1 MLLDLKVNEL
11 FENSLF
17 ITLAGESPMSLY
29 PFDQTGLNPAN
40 RISNEA
46 HVVSAINGVDH
57 NYIVPEN
64 APFFKE
70 SLVVVNSATGQ
81 ILEPGV
87 DYTFTH
93 KFGEAEAHMARK
105 LYGSFTFL
113 NPNTTGTFRIA
124 YQTLGGDFVTSFT
137 RAIGNGIA
145 ALAGLLT
152 VDWTTL
158 SGLPPTFPVT
168 SHTHPVTGVNGVK
181 QFLDIMALIKEGIID
196 PNQSLHL
203 DDVTD
208 LDKRFI
214 TPLLLGL
221 QDIRATIAT
230 SENANLPWASISS
243 ASTQTDLGAKTNGT
257 WFDLPLTVDAPVTGT
272 FVPMWHINEFA
283 INEAT
288 AYVEVRYLVGTGT
301 VSTSSMKFAPIA
313 LNKGTT
319 IKLQAR
325 VVGSDVAAFY
335 IGNKGQA
342 STLTLVRIGQ

>member
-1 MLLDLKVNEL
+1 
-11 FENSLF
+11 
-17 ITLAGESPMSLY
+17 MSLY

-46 HVVSAINGVDH
+46 HVVSAINGVNH

-168 SHTHPVTGVNGVK
+168 SHTHPVTGVDGVK

-283 INEAT
+283 INETT

>member
-1 MLLDLKVNEL
+1 
-11 FENSLF
+11 
-17 ITLAGESPMSLY
+17 MSLY

-46 HVVSAINGVDH
+46 HVVSAINGVNH

-124 YQTLGGDFVTSFT
+124 YQTLGGEFVTSFT

-168 SHTHPVTGVNGVK
+168 SHTHPVTGVDGVK

-283 INEAT
+283 INETT

>member
-1 MLLDLKVNEL
+1 
-11 FENSLF
+11 
-17 ITLAGESPMSLY
+17 MSLY

-46 HVVSAINGVDH
+46 HVVSAINGVNH

-168 SHTHPVTGVNGVK
+168 SHTHPATGVDGVK

-283 INEAT
+283 INETT

>member
-1 MLLDLKVNEL
+1 
-11 FENSLF
+11 
-17 ITLAGESPMSLY
+17 MSLY

-168 SHTHPVTGVNGVK
+168 SHTHPVTGVDGVK

>member
-152 VDWTTL
+152 VDWITL

-168 SHTHPVTGVNGVK
+168 SHTHPVTGVDGVK

-243 ASTQTDLGAKTNGT
+243 ASTQTDLGAKTNGA

-283 INEAT
+283 INETT

>member
-1 MLLDLKVNEL
+1 
-11 FENSLF
+11 
-17 ITLAGESPMSLY
+17 MSLY

-46 HVVSAINGVDH
+46 HVVSAINGVNH

-168 SHTHPVTGVNGVK
+168 SHTHPVTGVDGVK

-313 LNKGTT
+313 LSKGTT

>member
-1 MLLDLKVNEL
+1 
-11 FENSLF
+11 
-17 ITLAGESPMSLY
+17 MSLY

-152 VDWTTL
+152 VNWTTL

-168 SHTHPVTGVNGVK
+168 SHTHPVTGVDGVK

-243 ASTQTDLGAKTNGT
+243 ASTQADLGAKTNGI

-283 INEAT
+283 INETT

>member
-1 MLLDLKVNEL
+1 
-11 FENSLF
+11 
-17 ITLAGESPMSLY
+17 MSLY

-46 HVVSAINGVDH
+46 HVVSAINGVAH

-168 SHTHPVTGVNGVK
+168 SHTHPVTGVDGVK
-181 QFLDIMALIKEGIID
+181 QFLDIMALIKEGIIA

-283 INEAT
+283 INETT

>member
-1 MLLDLKVNEL
+1 
-11 FENSLF
+11 
-17 ITLAGESPMSLY
+17 MSLY

>member
-46 HVVSAINGVDH
+46 HVVSAINGVGH

-168 SHTHPVTGVNGVK
+168 SHTHPVTGVDGVK

-283 INEAT
+283 INETT

>member
-1 MLLDLKVNEL
+1 
-11 FENSLF
+11 
-17 ITLAGESPMSLY
+17 MSLY

-168 SHTHPVTGVNGVK
+168 SHTHPVTGVDGVK

-243 ASTQTDLGAKTNGT
+243 ASTQADLGAKTNGI

-283 INEAT
+283 INETT

>member
-11 FENSLF
+11 FENPLF

-46 HVVSAINGVDH
+46 HVVSAINGTDH

-70 SLVVVNSATGQ
+70 SLVVVNTATGQ

-124 YQTLGGDFVTSFT
+124 YQTLGGDFVTNFT

-168 SHTHPVTGVNGVK
+168 SHTHPVTGVDGVK

-203 DDVTD
+203 DDVVD

-214 TPLLLGL
+214 TPLMLGL

-230 SENANLPWASISS
+230 SQNANLPWTSIST
-243 ASTQTDLGAKTNGT
+243 ASSSTDLGAKINGT
-257 WFDLPLTVDAPVTGT
+257 WFDLPLTVDVPQTTQRKLLRATGKT
-272 FVPMWHINEFA
+272 FTPHERRTKESIFGKYGQKHGRSRGIYQNTPYRKIA
-283 INEAT
+283 
-288 AYVEVRYLVGTGT
+288 
-301 VSTSSMKFAPIA
+301 SKPIQTMA
-313 LNKGTT
+313 GLWLMLAESHTK
-319 IKLQAR
+319 KLE
-325 VVGSDVAAFY
+325 
-335 IGNKGQA
+335 
-342 STLTLVRIGQ
+342 

>member
-1 MLLDLKVNEL
+1 
-11 FENSLF
+11 
-17 ITLAGESPMSLY
+17 MSLY

-46 HVVSAINGVDH
+46 HVVSAINGTDH

-70 SLVVVNSATGQ
+70 SLVVVNTATGQ

-93 KFGEAEAHMARK
+93 KFGAAEAHMARK

-124 YQTLGGDFVTSFT
+124 YQTLGGDFVTNFT
-137 RAIGNGIA
+137 RAIGNGIST
-145 ALAGLLT
+145 LAGLLT

-168 SHTHPVTGVNGVK
+168 SHTHPVTGVDGVK

-196 PNQSLHL
+196 PNQNLHL
-203 DDVTD
+203 DDVVD

-214 TPLLLGL
+214 TPLMLGL

-230 SENANLPWASISS
+230 SQNANLPWTSISS
-243 ASTQTDLGAKTNGT
+243 ASSPTDLGSKINGT
-257 WFDLPLTVDAPVTGT
+257 WFDLPLTVDVPQTGT
-272 FVPMWHINEFA
+272 YVPMWHINEFA
-283 INEAT
+283 VSEAN
-288 AYVEVRYLVGTGT
+288 AYVEVRYMVGTGLVGT
-301 VSTSSMKFAPIA
+301 SSSKFAPIA
-313 LNKGTT
+313 LLQGVT
-319 IKLQAR
+319 IKLQDR
-325 VVGSDVAAFY
+325 VVGADAAAFF
-335 IGNKGQA
+335 IGGKGQA
-342 STLTLVRIGQ
+342 STLTLVRVGQ

>member
-46 HVVSAINGVDH
+46 HVVSAINGVNH

-168 SHTHPVTGVNGVK
+168 SHTHPVTGVDGVK

-283 INEAT
+283 INETT

>member
-1 MLLDLKVNEL
+1 
-11 FENSLF
+11 
-17 ITLAGESPMSLY
+17 MSLY

-70 SLVVVNSATGQ
+70 SLVVVNTATGQ

-168 SHTHPVTGVNGVK
+168 SHTHPVTGVDGVK

-283 INEAT
+283 INETT
-288 AYVEVRYLVGTGT
+288 AYVEIRYLVGTGT

>member
-1 MLLDLKVNEL
+1 
-11 FENSLF
+11 
-17 ITLAGESPMSLY
+17 MSLY

-46 HVVSAINGVDH
+46 HVVSAINGVGH

-168 SHTHPVTGVNGVK
+168 SHTHPVTGVDGVK

-283 INEAT
+283 INETT

>member
-1 MLLDLKVNEL
+1 
-11 FENSLF
+11 
-17 ITLAGESPMSLY
+17 MSLY

-168 SHTHPVTGVNGVK
+168 SHTHPVTGVDGVK

-283 INEAT
+283 INETT